1 MVVKGLSFIL
11 HGWNHSR
18 QLISNRVGYETFV
31 FGRLSCSLLS
41 PQDLNTCC
49 LAGTGCSGNGCRMNT
64 FNSHL
69 LFLPHTP
76 GLLSSKSAVPITET
90 SVVDELLGFH

>member
-1 MVVKGLSFIL
+1 MVVKGLNFVL
-11 HGWNHSR
+11 HSWNHNC
-18 QLISNRVGYETFV
+18 QLISNRVGCEAFV
-31 FGRLSCSLLS
+31 SGHLSCSLLS

-49 LAGTGCSGNGCRMNT
+49 LAGIGCSENSCRMNT

-76 GLLSSKSAVPITET
+76 DLPSSKSAIPITET
-90 SVVDELLGFH
+90 SVVDELSGFH